1 MKKYYVLVSILSIA
15 LFCSSQNIL
24 TVSAH
29 NHTQVEARH
38 IHLHISD
45 QEINNLMKKGYTKQ
59 DIFKAYFIA
68 KHAKEKLDAETIL
81 KVYKQK
87 QSWEETAKYFNVD
100 IEKIKKA
107 HFEKHKQFY
116 EKNKTKIIQYL
127 ATYTGKSPTELDKYL
142 KDVDL
147 HFLIVAA
154 AISKKSNTDLSQII
168 KDKKEGKQLKEI
180 ISKEKL
186 DPKSVF
192 DEAKNIH
199 KGIHRVI
206 EK

>member
-1 MKKYYVLVSILSIA
+1 M
-15 LFCSSQNIL
+15 
-24 TVSAH
+24 
-29 NHTQVEARH
+29 
-38 IHLHISD
+38 HLHISD
-45 QEINNLMKKGYTKQ
+45 QEINDLIKKGYSKQ

-68 KHAKEKLDAETIL
+68 KHAKEKLDVETVL

-87 QSWEETAKYFNVD
+87 QSWGATAKYFKVD

-127 ATYTGKSPTELDKYL
+127 ATYTGKSPSELDKYL

-168 KDKKEGKQLKEI
+168 QDKKEGKHLKEI
-180 ISKEKL
+180 ISKKKL
-186 DPKSVF
+186 DPESVF